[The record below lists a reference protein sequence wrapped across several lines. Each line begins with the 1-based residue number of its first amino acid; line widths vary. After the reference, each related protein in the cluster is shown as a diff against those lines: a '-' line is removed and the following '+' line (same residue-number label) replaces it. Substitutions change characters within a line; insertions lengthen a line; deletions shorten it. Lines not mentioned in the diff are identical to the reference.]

1 MAAATARPL
10 TKGSGGGASR
20 AAWWAIARFGLSVLL
35 ISLALSLLVVPW
47 LDLPWLKIVRR
58 CVSIAAAIS
67 LWLCIKKFEGRSFR
81 SYGLGGTG
89 PASSQSRG
97 GTGKRQFLFGLGVGI
112 ATLGL
117 MLVIGLVTGVYEIAV
132 TPDRAKLWRTVLSF
146 IPAAF
151 LVSILEELVF
161 RGFLL
166 QQLMRACATPLAVAI
181 SGALYALVHLRDS
194 SWTAA
199 TYRELFGLFLLG
211 GVLALSYLRTRQ
223 LYFAIGLHAAL
234 AYGARV
240 NKLVIQIPDASLS
253 WLTGTS
259 RLINGVVSWIV
270 LLCLGGLL
278 VWWTRAPRAGKGN
291 REGMGS

>member
-1 MAAATARPL
+1 MTMPSVLRGSSML
-10 TKGSGGGASR
+10 TWLALGIVLFLFPYFHT
-20 AAWWAIARFGLSVLL
+20 WAGFSWFIDNLESTTGINLSVFQVTMFGVWLVIL
-35 ISLALSLLVVPW
+35 MGLNILTGYSGQISLGHGALVAAGAYITAILL
-47 LDLPWLKIVRR
+47 
-58 CVSIAAAIS
+58 
-67 LWLCIKKFEGRSFR
+67 
-81 SYGLGGTG
+81 
-89 PASSQSRG
+89 
-97 GTGKRQFLFGLGVGI
+97 
-112 ATLGL
+112 
-117 MLVIGLVTGVYEIAV
+117 
-132 TPDRAKLWRTVLSF
+132 DRT
-146 IPAAF
+146 
-151 LVSILEELVF
+151 
-161 RGFLL
+161 
-166 QQLMRACATPLAVAI
+166 ATPLAVAI

-278 VWWTRAPRAGKGN
+278 VWWTRAPRAGKGD